1 MDEMME
7 ILKNLD
13 WSPLFI
19 SIKTGIVATIFSF
32 FLGIYAARKV
42 VKTTPGKKAI
52 IDGILT
58 LPMVLPPTV
67 AGFFLLLI
75 FSRRRPFGIFL
86 FENFGIKVVQ
96 TWLGCII
103 AATVISFPLM
113 YRNARAAM
121 EQIDV
126 NLIYAGRTLGMSD
139 TEIFWKVVIPTAGPG
154 IASGTILTFARALGE
169 YGATSMLAGN
179 IPGKT
184 QTMNFYNINDAF
196 YFVDL
201 PGYGYAAVRQDFK
214 AQWGPMIEKY
224 LRGSGKLK
232 AIFLLVDI
240 RHEPSQNDCI
250 MYDWIINAG
259 FKPILVATK
268 ADKLKKSQIPAAL
281 LTISNKLRVTEDTM
295 IIPFSALKKDGRDE
309 IMKKIDDILKQ

>member
-19 SIKTGIVATIFSF
+19 SIKTGIVATIFSL

-86 FENFGIKVVQ
+86 FENFGIRVVQ

-184 QTMNFYNINDAF
+184 GTISQKIAMVIQDGDYMTAGVWVAIVMVIAFLVIFLMNLI
-196 YFVDL
+196 
-201 PGYGYAAVRQDFK
+201 
-214 AQWGPMIEKY
+214 
-224 LRGSGKLK
+224 SGKK
-232 AIFLLVDI
+232 
-240 RHEPSQNDCI
+240 
-250 MYDWIINAG
+250 
-259 FKPILVATK
+259 
-268 ADKLKKSQIPAAL
+268 
-281 LTISNKLRVTEDTM
+281 
-295 IIPFSALKKDGRDE
+295 
-309 IMKKIDDILKQ
+309 MKNVKRW

>member
-86 FENFGIKVVQ
+86 FENFGIKLVQ

-184 QTMNFYNINDAF
+184 GTISQKIAMVIQDGDYMTAGVWVAIVMVIAFLVIFLMNLI
-196 YFVDL
+196 
-201 PGYGYAAVRQDFK
+201 
-214 AQWGPMIEKY
+214 
-224 LRGSGKLK
+224 SGKK
-232 AIFLLVDI
+232 
-240 RHEPSQNDCI
+240 
-250 MYDWIINAG
+250 
-259 FKPILVATK
+259 
-268 ADKLKKSQIPAAL
+268 
-281 LTISNKLRVTEDTM
+281 
-295 IIPFSALKKDGRDE
+295 
-309 IMKKIDDILKQ
+309 MKNVKRW

>member
-121 EQIDV
+121 EQIDA

-139 TEIFWKVVIPTAGPG
+139 TEIFWKVVIPTSGPG

-184 QTMNFYNINDAF
+184 GTISQKIAMVIQDGDYMTAGVWVAIVMVIAFLVIFLMNLI
-196 YFVDL
+196 
-201 PGYGYAAVRQDFK
+201 
-214 AQWGPMIEKY
+214 
-224 LRGSGKLK
+224 SGKK
-232 AIFLLVDI
+232 
-240 RHEPSQNDCI
+240 
-250 MYDWIINAG
+250 
-259 FKPILVATK
+259 
-268 ADKLKKSQIPAAL
+268 
-281 LTISNKLRVTEDTM
+281 
-295 IIPFSALKKDGRDE
+295 
-309 IMKKIDDILKQ
+309 MKNVKRW

>member
-42 VKTTPGKKAI
+42 VKTTPGKKSI

-184 QTMNFYNINDAF
+184 GTISQKIAMVIQDGDYMTAGVWVAIVMVIAFLVIFLMNLI
-196 YFVDL
+196 
-201 PGYGYAAVRQDFK
+201 
-214 AQWGPMIEKY
+214 
-224 LRGSGKLK
+224 SGKK
-232 AIFLLVDI
+232 
-240 RHEPSQNDCI
+240 
-250 MYDWIINAG
+250 
-259 FKPILVATK
+259 
-268 ADKLKKSQIPAAL
+268 
-281 LTISNKLRVTEDTM
+281 
-295 IIPFSALKKDGRDE
+295 
-309 IMKKIDDILKQ
+309 MKNVKRW

>member
-113 YRNARAAM
+113 YRNTRAAM

-184 QTMNFYNINDAF
+184 GTISQKIAMVIQDGDYMTAGVWVVVVMVIAFLVIFLMNLI
-196 YFVDL
+196 
-201 PGYGYAAVRQDFK
+201 
-214 AQWGPMIEKY
+214 
-224 LRGSGKLK
+224 SGKK
-232 AIFLLVDI
+232 
-240 RHEPSQNDCI
+240 
-250 MYDWIINAG
+250 
-259 FKPILVATK
+259 
-268 ADKLKKSQIPAAL
+268 
-281 LTISNKLRVTEDTM
+281 
-295 IIPFSALKKDGRDE
+295 
-309 IMKKIDDILKQ
+309 MKNVKRW

>member
-1 MDEMME
+1 MME

-184 QTMNFYNINDAF
+184 GTISQKIAMVIQDGDYMTAGVWVAIVMVIAFLVIFLMN
-196 YFVDL
+196 L
-201 PGYGYAAVRQDFK
+201 S
-214 AQWGPMIEKY
+214 
-224 LRGSGKLK
+224 SGKK
-232 AIFLLVDI
+232 
-240 RHEPSQNDCI
+240 
-250 MYDWIINAG
+250 
-259 FKPILVATK
+259 
-268 ADKLKKSQIPAAL
+268 
-281 LTISNKLRVTEDTM
+281 
-295 IIPFSALKKDGRDE
+295 
-309 IMKKIDDILKQ
+309 MKNVKRW